1 MRARVV
7 VAGGGGGDPVDPG
20 LAVVRELQL
29 LGVEVHWLGVR
40 STIASESA
48 AQSEQG
54 ADLGRAGDEGWRTAA
69 ALRLLRVLPSSV
81 AAAMRT
87 LMAVGPSAVLCVG
100 GRVSVAAALAAGLL
114 GVPWVLLEPNCRPD
128 SGGRFLAP
136 WADLVCCGFA
146 DAVRAF
152 PSLSAEW
159 TGLPVRPEL
168 FAVPDLV
175 AHDPARLLVIGGA
188 EGSLLLNR
196 TVPRAM
202 SILRSG
208 GVAVEVRH
216 QAGSRWAE
224 VVRASYQDLGLEAT
238 VDSVLREPWRA
249 LSEADL
255 VVARAG
261 AMTIAEL
268 AAAGRGMVLLPRAE
282 AFGDHQEH
290 NARALEAAGA
300 AVVVGEERAEPRH
313 LVAELE
319 SLVRRPA
326 RIEALG
332 RAARHLS
339 RPGAAARIARRLLEV
354 GGAA

>member
-20 LAVVRELQL
+20 LAVVRELQV

-40 STIASESA
+40 SSLAREISVST
-48 AQSEQG
+48 EQM
-54 ADLGRAGDEGWRTAA
+54 ADLSRDGREGRRAVA
-69 ALRLLRVLPSSV
+69 ALQLVRVLPASV
-81 AAAMRT
+81 AGAMRT
-87 LMAVGPSAVLCVG
+87 LMAVAPSAVLCVG
-100 GRVSVAAALAAGLL
+100 GRVSVAAALAAGML

-128 SGGRFLAP
+128 WGGRFLAP

-159 TGLPVRPEL
+159 TGLPVRPEF
-168 FAVPDLV
+168 FAVPPLEV
-175 AHDPARLLVIGGA
+175 HDPPRLLVIGGA

-196 TVPRAM
+196 TLPRAV
-202 SILRSG
+202 SRLRSG
-208 GVAVEVRH
+208 GLAVEVRH

-224 VVRASYQDLGLEAT
+224 VVRAAYQDLQLEAA
-238 VDSVLREPWRA
+238 VDGILAEPWRA
-249 LSEADL
+249 LAEADL

-261 AMTIAEL
+261 ALTLAEL
-268 AAAGRGMVLLPRAE
+268 AASGRGLVLVPPTA
-282 AFGDHQEH
+282 AFGEHHEH
-290 NARALEAAGA
+290 NARALAAAGA
-300 AVVVGEERAEPRH
+300 AVVVAEEQAEPRG
-313 LVAELE
+313 LE
-319 SLVRRPA
+319 AVLGGLLRARP
-326 RIEALG
+326 RIEELA
-332 RAARHLS
+332 RAARGVS